1 MPVFCVHFITLW
13 NILVILPVY
22 QFLLFF
28 NVFYVL
34 SYTSVISS
42 VFLLVLYLLCIFF
55 CSIHLILNFVC
66 FSNVYLDLLML
77 LMCSKCYLCVWYSV
91 YAVSVTGLQ
100 AVESVHK

>member
-13 NILVILPVY
+13 NILIILPVY

-42 VFLLVLYLLCIFF
+42 VFFNLYCISFAYFF
-55 CSIHLILNFVC
+55 VVC
-66 FSNVYLDLLML
+66 
-77 LMCSKCYLCVWYSV
+77 
-91 YAVSVTGLQ
+91 T
-100 AVESVHK
+100 